1 MRGLDEKALQ
11 AKDKKAG
18 LGQDID
24 LDAYLSEPVSHD
36 YVEDISTLSEADK
49 KRMILAGVDAS
60 ETDRSGTYI
69 QKDTTAIHAHS
80 KQEGLEVMPIKKA
93 LEKHD
98 WLKDYYWK
106 LVGVDTDK

>member
-80 KQEGLEVMPIKKA
+80 
-93 LEKHD
+93 
-98 WLKDYYWK
+98 
-106 LVGVDTDK
+106 